1 MRRSICN
8 QDFQPLSLARHSS
21 QTIMAEDTIVVT
33 HALQAQRGDKKFLLD
48 HNTVSGIP
56 CIAMQKKNQGLAKLC
71 KAITDKRYF
80 RGTDVFRYL
89 VQKRNEQVSKL
100 IKLAAKADDPFA
112 EMERAEDDVADEPD
126 DDDENVNGGRQEL
139 FLKHKIP
146 EIIQLSIPEFK
157 LDNIDYDAVS
167 IQVLATPNV
176 CASVCMAA
184 TSATLGWFK
193 DAWRYSWLGESDS
206 PIKRKV
212 IDDDFQLDSESAV
225 KVARNDATKLEL
237 HCYYK
242 KSCGRYAKKQMSLMK
257 SNYDSADELSEA
269 MMKMATRMDEF
280 YQKNHVGGD
289 GHGDADGEDAD
300 TEA

>member
-1 MRRSICN
+1 M
-8 QDFQPLSLARHSS
+8 
-21 QTIMAEDTIVVT
+21 
-33 HALQAQRGDKKFLLD
+33 
-48 HNTVSGIP
+48 
-56 CIAMQKKNQGLAKLC
+56 
-71 KAITDKRYF
+71 
-80 RGTDVFRYL
+80 
-89 VQKRNEQVSKL
+89 QKRNEQVSKL

-126 DDDENVNGGRQEL
+126 DDDDEDVHGGRREL
-139 FLKHKIP
+139 FLKHRIP
-146 EIIQLSIPEFK
+146 EIIQLSIPGFK

-176 CASVCMAA
+176 RASVCMAA
-184 TSATLGWFK
+184 SSATLGWFK
-193 DAWRYSWLGESDS
+193 DAWRYSWLGEGDS

-212 IDDDFQLDSESAV
+212 IDDDFQLGSESAV

>member
-1 MRRSICN
+1 VIRNSCLITT
-8 QDFQPLSLARHSS
+8 LSVAFHSS
-21 QTIMAEDTIVVT
+21 
-33 HALQAQRGDKKFLLD
+33 
-48 HNTVSGIP
+48 P
-56 CIAMQKKNQGLAKLC
+56 CKKNQGLAKLC
-71 KAITDKRYF
+71 KAITDKRCF
-80 RGTDVFRYL
+80 RGVDVFHYL
-89 VQKRNEQVSKL
+89 VQKRNELVSKL

-126 DDDENVNGGRQEL
+126 DDEDVNGGRREL

-146 EIIQLSIPEFK
+146 EIIQLSIPGFK

-176 CASVCMAA
+176 RAMAA
-184 TSATLGWFK
+184 SSATLGWFK
-193 DAWRYSWLGESDS
+193 DAWRYSWLGEGHS

-212 IDDDFQLDSESAV
+212 IDDDFQLGSESAV

-269 MMKMATRMDEF
+269 MMKMATRMDEL

-289 GHGDADGEDAD
+289 GHVDADGEDAD